1 MAMPSDSASSNTS
14 TDLGQLG
21 YAADRWAEYF
31 GELRVAAMRAVAII
45 GFLLIEELWFHSLT
59 PATDEQRQFH
69 KMALALAAGGLVTS
83 LASWICWKQKFF
95 PAWLPYVTVLVDTLL
110 VTAAAGIGRG
120 PAATIVVAFFL
131 VIGSTT
137 LRRQLSLVWLAT
149 FACMAGY
156 MLLVGSRDPSW
167 FDAEHVTPLVEQL
180 TWLAGLGAAG
190 LIAGQS
196 VRQAKDLGTWVAQR
210 ALAQSGANRA
220 PSRPDPT

>member
-1 MAMPSDSASSNTS
+1 MASQNPT
-14 TDLGQLG
+14 TDLSQLE

-31 GELRVAAMRAVAII
+31 GELRVAAMRAVAIV
-45 GFLLIEELWFHSLT
+45 GFLLIEELWFHSLA
-59 PATDEQRQFH
+59 PATDEQRRFH
-69 KMALALAAGGLVTS
+69 QMALALAAGGLLTS
-83 LASWICWKQKFF
+83 LASWICWKQKYF
-95 PAWLPYVTVLVDTLL
+95 PAWIPFVTVLIDTLL

-120 PAATIVVAFFL
+120 PAATIIVAFFL

-149 FACMAGY
+149 FACMAAY

-167 FDAEHVTPLVEQL
+167 FDAEHVTPLVEQF

-196 VRQAKDLGTWVAQR
+196 VRQAKDLGAWVAQR
-210 ALAQSGANRA
+210 ALAAAKTKSL
-220 PSRPDPT
+220 SERPDPT